1 MSPRRTSKYNPFA
14 GLALVIAILK
24 PFARA
29 EAKQRKIDEINLRI
43 EHTKLRIAEREERQL
58 VRQKALRTD
67 KEEKLLHIENRTQ
80 DTEELNRNLAKTI
93 SDLRSI
99 LQQALNTDSIVSF
112 GELRINEQFPKFA
125 LPAELEKEPV
135 LTSREEYFSKISK
148 PSVFEKLIPGW
159 EKRYYKI
166 LREAEKRFKE
176 YENKFNAHAVERNDK
191 IARLTEEYENDK
203 KALDLKI
210 QQRNQEVDEF
220 EKAYKSGDP
229 VAISAYCSMVL
240 ERSEY
245 HDGFPQKFRVAYV
258 PEPKELVVEYE
269 LPVKDIVPTIAEY
282 KYIKTR
288 DAIEEKPRKLSD
300 IKELYQ
306 DVVAAVCLRT
316 LYELFEADQE
326 NHLDVV
332 VFNGF
337 VLTADPATGKDV
349 HPYLISIRT
358 IKEKFNEINL
368 AKVDKRICLRNLGA
382 QVSPQPD
389 ELMAVKP
396 VVNFDM
402 VDKRFVNESDVIS
415 ELDTKPNLMDL
426 DPFEFENL
434 VNNLFSKIG
443 FEAKLT
449 RSSRDGGI
457 DVVAFDP
464 RPILG
469 GKVVIQAK
477 RYKNVVGVS
486 AVRDLYGSMINEGAS
501 KGLLVTTSHY
511 GTDAYN
517 FSKDKPIELIDGGGL
532 LYLLEQNGI
541 KAKIIFPQE

>member
-1 MSPRRTSKYNPFA
+1 MPRRSSNKSLNAAVTLLRMA
-14 GLALVIAILK
+14 
-24 PFARA
+24 ARS
-29 EAKQRKIDEINLRI
+29 ERK
-43 EHTKLRIAEREERQL
+43 
-58 VRQKALRTD
+58 RQKLERARFRSIE
-67 KEEKLLHIENRTQ
+67 KEEKEAMRQDALQDKEAKLRYIESRIKKTGK
-80 DTEELNRNLAKTI
+80 LNRNLTNTI

-112 GELRINEQFPKFA
+112 EKLRINEEFSKFA
-125 LPAELEKEPV
+125 LPTELEKEPIF
-135 LTSREEYFSKISK
+135 TSREEYFSKISK
-148 PSVFEKLIPGW
+148 PSVFGKLIPGW
-159 EKRYYKI
+159 EKRYEKT
-166 LREAEKRFKE
+166 LQKAENLFKD
-176 YENKFNAHAVERNDK
+176 YENEFNAQIIERNSK
-191 IARLTEEYENDK
+191 ITVLREEYENDK
-203 KALDLKI
+203 RNFELKI

-220 EKAYKSGDP
+220 EETYKRGDP
-229 VAISAYCSMVL
+229 AAVSIYCSMVL

-245 HDGFPQKFRVAYV
+245 SDGFPQEFRIAYV
-258 PEPKELVVEYE
+258 PKPKELVVEYE
-269 LPVKDIVPTIAEY
+269 LPIKDIVPTIAEY
-282 KYIKTR
+282 RYIKTR
-288 DAIEEKPRKLSD
+288 DTIEEKLRKLSD

-306 DVVAAVCLRT
+306 DVVVALCLRT
-316 LYELFEADQE
+316 LHELFTADQG

-337 VLTADPATGKDV
+337 VQTADPATGKDV
-349 HPYLISIRT
+349 RPYLISIRT

-368 AKVDKRICLRNLGA
+368 AKVDKRVCLRNLGA

-426 DPFEFENL
+426 NPFEFENF
-434 VNNLFSKIG
+434 VHNLFSKIG

-469 GKVVIQAK
+469 GKVVIQVK

-517 FSKDKPIELIDGGGL
+517 FAKDKPIELIDGGGL
-532 LYLLEQNGI
+532 LYLLEQNDI